1 MANATIIDVAKQAG
15 VSIKTVSRVI
25 NNVKTVKPQVRE
37 RVMRA
42 IQKLDYHPNPSAR
55 GLGGKRSYLMGLVYD
70 ISCGYYAT
78 SVLAGAVERSRA
90 ANYQI
95 VMQPCDYNARSLSED
110 VIRSLRQS
118 HADGVILTPPLSDI
132 SAVTAA
138 IEALGIPFVKIAPGK
153 HTDTYRSI
161 CTNDQESSASMTEQ
175 LAQMGHQR
183 IGFIIGNPDHAAVMD
198 RYQGYLD
205 GLAACGLKLDKSLVV
220 QGYNSH
226 ASGVQSARKLLNV
239 PVAKRPTAIF
249 ASNDEMAAGAL
260 AVAHSMGLGVPEDI
274 SIVGFDDAPLAS
286 QVWPA
291 LTTIRQPIEAMAAE
305 ATQLL
310 LSTLSGEPAV
320 DCKHVLPSTLT
331 FRQSTGPAPN
341 RARHPGTRP
350 DGPGLKQA

>member
-55 GLGGKRSYLMGLVYD
+55 GLGGKRSYLLGLVYD
-70 ISCGYYAT
+70 TSCGYYAT
-78 SVLAGAVERSRA
+78 SVLAGAIEHSRA

-95 VMQPCDYNARSLSED
+95 VMQPCDYNARSLAED
-110 VIRSLRQS
+110 VVRSLRQS

-132 SAVTAA
+132 TAVTES

-153 HTDTYRSI
+153 HTDNYRSV
-161 CTNDQESSASMTEQ
+161 CTNDQESSARMTEQ

-198 RYQGYLD
+198 RYRGYLQ
-205 GLAACGLKLDKSLVV
+205 GLEVCGLKLEKSLVV

-239 PVAKRPTAIF
+239 PAPKRPTAIF

-260 AVAHSMGLGVPEDI
+260 TVAHSMGLGVPEDI

-310 LSTLSGEPAV
+310 LNTLSGEPAV
-320 DCKHVLPSTLT
+320 DCEHVLPSTLT

-350 DGPGLKQA
+350 DRRGLKHA